1 VATGAG
7 RGGLDARADVPLGVS
22 KATVST
28 DEIQIETLVNSEV
41 SDPENTQGRRL
52 LNRRCRQNLRRSKL
66 WCVARQR
73 QWLRCR
79 TANPHD
85 LNRG

>member
-1 VATGAG
+1 
-7 RGGLDARADVPLGVS
+7 
-22 KATVST
+22 
-28 DEIQIETLVNSEV
+28 LVNGEV